1 MLSDNLRD
9 EIEMFKRHIIVLRA
23 VIKEGAIGIL
33 KLAEVTA
40 LPTHKVRYSLR
51 ILEREGLIR
60 PSYRGAVATR
70 AGIEVFDGIKAE
82 IESIEAKIMELKK
95 HADPNRKN

>member
-1 MLSDNLRD
+1 MLNDNLRS

-23 VIKEGAIGIL
+23 VIREGAIGIL

-51 ILEREGLIR
+51 ILEREGLIK
-60 PSYRGAVATR
+60 PSPQGAVVTR
-70 AGIEVFDGIKAE
+70 AGIKTLDGIKSE
-82 IESIEAKIMELKK
+82 IELIEAKIMELKR
-95 HADPNRKN
+95 HADSNREN